1 MTPQIDIWLKKLN
14 KKQNEAVVSPSQTT
28 YLVAGAGTGK
38 TTTLTTK
45 IAYLIE
51 KENIASQNIL
61 ALTFT
66 NKAANQMKAKVLEMI
81 GEKSRGITVC
91 TFHSLGNQILR
102 RFIDLLPFNYN
113 KNFIILDS
121 KDSNKIIKTVLKEMK
136 LDLKSFEIS
145 KLKQHISILKKKIT
159 NKKMSKLF

>member
-81 GEKSRGITVC
+81 GEKVEE
-91 TFHSLGNQILR
+91 
-102 RFIDLLPFNYN
+102 LLY
-113 KNFIILDS
+113 
-121 KDSNKIIKTVLKEMK
+121 VLFTLWATK
-136 LDLKSFEIS
+136 F
-145 KLKQHISILKKKIT
+145 
-159 NKKMSKLF
+159 